1 MKNVILRRG
10 ECNFMNICVIGA
22 GYVGLITALCF
33 GKKDNKV
40 ICVEKDL
47 KKLKM
52 LKNGMPT
59 IFEEGLDELLKESLN
74 VNSVEFTE
82 DIPLGIRS
90 SDIIFIAVGTPTKKN
105 WDVDIQQVDEVIS
118 LICPYIDKYKIIVT
132 KSTVPVGTQKY
143 IKSKFL
149 ENHIPEEYF
158 DVVSNPEFLREG
170 NAINDFFYGDKIVLG
185 CESQKAED
193 LMREL
198 YEPFKIKMVFTSPE
212 TAELIK
218 YTSNAFLSV
227 KISFMNEIANLCN
240 KVGAD
245 IDVIAYAL
253 GLDKRISPL
262 FLKAGIGYGGACFPK
277 DTKAL
282 VKISE
287 NNHCNLKI
295 VNTAV
300 DVNEKQRV
308 LPVKILREH
317 YKDLRGKTIS
327 ILGLTFKPN
336 TDDIR
341 EAPSLYIIE
350 KLLKN
355 KVNIKAY
362 DPMVTKEIK
371 NIFPNIIYC
380 DDMYECLVDSD
391 ALIICTEWSEFY
403 NIDLNKVIEL
413 MKESVIIDGRNI
425 LDMKN
430 IKETNIKAYYSIGK
444 GNIKN

>member
-1 MKNVILRRG
+1 
-10 ECNFMNICVIGA
+10 MNICVIGA

-33 GKKDNKV
+33 SKKENKV

-47 KKLKM
+47 EKLKM
-52 LKNGMPT
+52 LKNGTAT
-59 IFEEGLDELLKESLN
+59 IFEKGLDELLKESLSQS
-74 VNSVEFTE
+74 SVQFTE
-82 DIPLGIRS
+82 DLELGIKS
-90 SDIIFIAVGTPTKKN
+90 SDIIFIAVGTPTKEN
-105 WDVDIQQVDEVIS
+105 WDVDTSQVEQVIN
-118 LICPYIDKYKIIVT
+118 LISPYIDKYKIVVT

-143 IKSKFL
+143 IIRKLL
-149 ENHIPEEYF
+149 ENHVPREYF

-170 NAINDFFYGDKIVLG
+170 KAIDDFFYGDKIVVG
-185 CESQKAED
+185 CESLKAEE
-193 LMREL
+193 MMKKL
-198 YEPFKIKMVFTSPE
+198 YEPFKIKMVFASPE

-218 YTSNAFLSV
+218 YASNAMLSV

-287 NNHCNLKI
+287 NYDCDLRI
-295 VNTAV
+295 VKTTV

-317 YKDLRGKTIS
+317 YEEIEGKIVA
-327 ILGLTFKPN
+327 ILGLTFKPD

-341 EAPSLYIIE
+341 EAPSIYIIE
-350 KLLKN
+350 KLLEN
-355 KVNIKAY
+355 KVKIRAY
-362 DPMVTKEIK
+362 DPMATREIK
-371 NIFPNIIYC
+371 NIFPDVIYC
-380 DDMYECLVDSD
+380 DDMYECLVDAD
-391 ALIICTEWSEFY
+391 AMIICTEWSEFY
-403 NIDLNKVIEL
+403 NINLFKAREL
-413 MKESVIIDGRNI
+413 MRESVIIDGRNI
-425 LDMKN
+425 LDMKK
-430 IKETNIKAYYSIGK
+430 IKEANIKAYYTIGK

>member
-1 MKNVILRRG
+1 
-10 ECNFMNICVIGA
+10 MNICVIGA

-47 KKLKM
+47 EKLSM
-52 LKNGMPT
+52 LKNGIPT
-59 IFEEGLDELLKESLN
+59 IFEGGLDELLKECLRI
-74 VNSVEFTE
+74 NSVEFTQDLE
-82 DIPLGIRS
+82 QGIKS

-105 WDVDIQQVDEVIS
+105 WEVDIQQVKQAVN
-118 LICPYIDKYKIIVT
+118 LICKYIDKYKIVVT

-143 IKSKFL
+143 IKSKLL
-149 ENHIPEEYF
+149 ENHIPQEYF

-170 NAINDFFYGDKIVLG
+170 NAINDFFYGDKIVIG
-185 CESQKAED
+185 CESEKAED
-193 LMREL
+193 IMRKL
-198 YEPFKIKMVFTSPE
+198 YEPFNIKMVFTTPE

-245 IDVIAYAL
+245 INVIAYAL

-262 FLKAGIGYGGACFPK
+262 FLKAGIGYGGSCFPK

-282 VKISE
+282 IRISE
-287 NNHCNLKI
+287 NNNCELKI
-295 VNTAV
+295 LKATV
-300 DVNEKQRV
+300 DANQQQRV

-317 YKDLRGKTIS
+317 YKELQGKTVS
-327 ILGLTFKPN
+327 ILGLTFKPD

-341 EAPSLYIIE
+341 EAPSIYIIE
-350 KLLKN
+350 KLIKN
-355 KVNIKAY
+355 KVKIKAY
-362 DPMVTKEIK
+362 DPMVTVEIK
-371 NIFPNIIYC
+371 KTFPNIIYC
-380 DDMYECLVDSD
+380 SDMYECLVDSD

-403 NIDLNKVIEL
+403 NLDLNKVASL
-413 MKESVIIDGRNI
+413 MKESVVIDGRNI
-425 LDMKN
+425 LDMNN
-430 IKETNIKAYYSIGK
+430 IKGANIKAYYSIGK

>member
-1 MKNVILRRG
+1 VILKRG
-10 ECNFMNICVIGA
+10 ECDFMNVCVIGA

-33 GKKDNKV
+33 GKKDNEV

-47 KKLKM
+47 KKLSM
-52 LKNGMPT
+52 LRNGTPT
-59 IFEEGLDELLKESLN
+59 IFEEGLDELLKESLRLG
-74 VNSVEFTE
+74 SVEFVHDLE
-82 DIPLGIRS
+82 LGIKS

-105 WDVDIQQVDEVIS
+105 WDVDMQQVDQVIS
-118 LICPYIDKYKIIVT
+118 LISKYIDKYKIIVT

-143 IKSKFL
+143 IKNKLL
-149 ENHIPEEYF
+149 ENHVPQEYF

-170 NAINDFFYGDKIVLG
+170 NAINDFFYGDKIVIG
-185 CESQKAED
+185 CESKKAED
-193 LMREL
+193 LMRQL
-198 YEPFKIKMVFTSPE
+198 YQPFKIPIVVTSPE

-240 KVGAD
+240 KTGGD
-245 IDVIAYAL
+245 IEVIAYAL

-262 FLKAGIGYGGACFPK
+262 FLKAGIGYGGSCFPK

-287 NNHCNLKI
+287 KYNCDLKI

-300 DVNEKQRV
+300 TVNETQRV
-308 LPVKILREH
+308 LPVKILKEY
-317 YKDLRGKTIS
+317 YKNLHGKTVS
-327 ILGLTFKPN
+327 ILGLTFKSN

-350 KLLKN
+350 QLLIN
-355 KVNIKAY
+355 KVKIKVY
-362 DPMVTKEIK
+362 DPMVTEEIK
-371 NIFPNIIYC
+371 KIFPNIKYFH
-380 DDMYECLVDSD
+380 DMYECLIDSD

-403 NIDLNKVIEL
+403 NIDLNKVAS
-413 MKESVIIDGRNI
+413 MMRESVIVDGRNI

-430 IKETNIKAYYSIGK
+430 IKETGIKAYYSIGK